1 MFVSLRAFWTGSGA
15 GQQWSGVRRATGRLA
30 GVKWSMHRMLPTIVR
45 RRMSRLVRLARQQIR
60 QPPPVAGL
68 PSGFPF
74 DTLDPLCRE
83 HLGARLRA
91 SSYVHLSSWKPRGT
105 YRLELTTDAG
115 TRRQLIFKD
124 ERYSIKEIP
133 ALRTLPISPGP
144 PEFAIYQMRHKAL
157 SRFLPEVY
165 WSKEVERGHHFQY
178 ILEDL
183 GNDFEPITT
192 ERRDLTLAVEVLLQ
206 LQGALR
212 EALSHGGGHPYLA
225 VYDRQ
230 CSEDLLDYV
239 LRNLEEYRCGRESPG
254 VDALCRNWQRVVDL
268 HQRDEFYR
276 HGLAAPIHGDYDH
289 SNVLVH
295 AQDRSW
301 VRVVDWEWAGI
312 GVPHTDLA
320 ALLKRV
326 SPDDEHAALAIFA
339 CGYSRLTAE
348 EHLRLFRWC
357 QLEGRLLD
365 AGFIARQQMLST
377 RRLPRLEDFVRDAAG
392 DALRALGL
400 LEAAPRR
407 LAVA

>member
-1 MFVSLRAFWTGSGA
+1 
-15 GQQWSGVRRATGRLA
+15 
-30 GVKWSMHRMLPTIVR
+30 MLPTSVR
-45 RRMSRLVRLARQQIR
+45 RRLSRLVRLARQQIR

-68 PSGFPF
+68 PAGVPF

-83 HLGARLRA
+83 HLGARVRA
-91 SSYVHLSSWKPRGT
+91 SSYVHLSTWKPRGT

-115 TRRQLIFKD
+115 TKWRLIFKD
-124 ERYSIKEIP
+124 ERCSIKEIP

-144 PEFAIYQMRHKAL
+144 PEFAIYHMRQEAL

-183 GNDFEPITT
+183 GNDFERITT
-192 ERRDLTLAVEVLLQ
+192 ERQDLTLAVEVLLQ
-206 LQGALR
+206 LQ
-212 EALSHGGGHPYLA
+212 EAMRAAFSPGGHPYLA

-230 CSEDLLDYV
+230 YSEDLLDYV
-239 LRNLEEYRCGRESPG
+239 LRNLQEYRAGRDSPA
-254 VDALCRNWQRVVDL
+254 VDALCRNWQRIVDV

-276 HGLAAPIHGDYDH
+276 HGFAAPIHGDYDH

-295 AQDRSW
+295 TQDRSR

-312 GVPHTDLA
+312 GVPHADLA
-320 ALLKRV
+320 ALLQRV
-326 SPDDEHAALAIFA
+326 SPDDERAALAIFA
-339 CGYSRLTAE
+339 RGYGRLCAE

-365 AGFIARQQMLST
+365 AGFIARQQTMAS
-377 RRLPRLEDFVRDAAG
+377 RPLPRSDDFVRDAAA
-392 DALRALGL
+392 DVLRTIGL

-407 LAVA
+407 LKVA